1 MGNLADSRFI
11 KSMQTWLHFG
21 TALAISVLALIIFV
35 HSLYIG
41 FVQIRQ
47 DVLAG
52 SLVVLNNIFFVIIL
66 LEVLGTI
73 IHQPDSGDFALR
85 PFLVV
90 GIISSI
96 RHILMLGAKVSLDSH
111 TATQEYLLDLGLHG
125 ILILL
130 LAIAYWIV
138 VRANPEAKK

>member
-1 MGNLADSRFI
+1 MGNLEDSRFI
-11 KSMQTWLHFG
+11 KRMQAWLHYG
-21 TALAISVLALIIFV
+21 TAIAISLLAVIIFV
-35 HSLYIG
+35 HALYTG
-41 FVQIRQ
+41 FIQIRQ
-47 DVLAG
+47 DVLSG

-73 IHQPDSGDFALR
+73 IHHPDSGDFALR

-111 TATQEYLLDLGLHG
+111 SATQEYLLDLGIHG

-138 VRANPEAKK
+138 VRANPDSKK